1 MSPQLKYLLFFYTS
15 NRISCFS
22 HAETYEM
29 GIRFGGFN
37 CSAKGTES
45 PGELAPSSSCML
57 LTPGKFKKN
66 VSDRTEFA
74 YHLHKNLQLLV
85 SLDIVH
91 LGICARVEKHF
102 IGTEWS
108 LAAHLY
114 AKYYLYLK
122 D

>member
-1 MSPQLKYLLFFYTS
+1 
-15 NRISCFS
+15 
-22 HAETYEM
+22 M

-122 D
+122 DWREKKKKKKEGKPEQIGDKRGLQK